1 MSLLSF
7 SSVYL
12 FETIVH
18 SEKFDA
24 KFNGAAN
31 TLGKHT
37 FETSSLRH
45 TQSHD
50 SFSEMNDKLFN
61 GHKWLLS
68 F

>member
-31 TLGKHT
+31 TLGKHIWNKL
-37 FETSSLRH
+37 SP
-45 TQSHD
+45 SHA
-50 SFSEMNDKLFN
+50 EPRLFL
-61 GHKWLLS
+61 GDEWQTL
-68 F
+68 